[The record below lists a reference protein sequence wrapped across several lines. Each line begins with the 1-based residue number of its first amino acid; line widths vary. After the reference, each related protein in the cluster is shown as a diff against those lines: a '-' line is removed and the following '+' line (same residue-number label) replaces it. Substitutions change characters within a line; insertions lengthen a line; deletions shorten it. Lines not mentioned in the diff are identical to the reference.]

1 MSKKF
6 LPSVVLCL
14 FTMLSV
20 HANTGFDSDV
30 TNWAYVENGTIYS
43 TVIIDNPVG
52 VVITVPGTEAG
63 IELTEGSNTVKVP
76 LSQPVYEV
84 SAKEGYSITVKVGDT
99 SYTYDKEPIVINCTK
114 PAPVY
119 IYAKE
124 GSTTNSLTVYAGNTE
139 VKYYDLNGLAVK
151 QPEAGKIYIK
161 VSGTE
166 VRKVKF

>member
-1 MSKKF
+1 MRKKF

-20 HANTGFDSDV
+20 QANTGFDSDV
-30 TNWAYVENGTIYS
+30 ADWAYVENGTIYS
-43 TVIIDNPVG
+43 TAIIENSVG

-63 IELTEGSNTVKVP
+63 IELTEGSNTIKVP

-99 SYTYDKEPIVINCTK
+99 SYVYDNEPIVINCSK

-119 IYAKE
+119 IYATDV
-124 GSTTNSLTVYAGNTE
+124 STSLCLTVSANNAP
-139 VKYYDLNGLAVK
+139 VKYYNLNGSTVK
-151 QPEAGKIYIK
+151 HPETGKIYIM